1 MSPSLKEKAW
11 IAWSCGKD
19 SLWALHAAR
28 QSNSIDVVGLL
39 TTVTRDYQRVSM
51 HGVREEL
58 LEAQAAVLGLPL
70 YRVLIP
76 KSCTNEAYEESMRQ
90 AMEDAERAGVTQVVF
105 GDLFLEDVRA
115 YRVKQFASVAIE
127 PCFPLWGR
135 DTAALAREMIAGG
148 VRALVTCLDPRK
160 MGRELAGRSFDLEFL
175 SLLAEGVDPCGENG
189 EFHTFVWDGPGF
201 AHPLG
206 VRVGETV
213 EREGFVFTD
222 VLPVWGR
229 EGNGETE
236 RTGVTA

>member
-1 MSPSLKEKAW
+1 
-11 IAWSCGKD
+11 
-19 SLWALHAAR
+19 
-28 QSNSIDVVGLL
+28 
-39 TTVTRDYQRVSM
+39 M

-70 YRVLIP
+70 YRVVIP
-76 KSCTNEAYEESMRQ
+76 KSCTNEAYEEAMRQ
-90 AMEDAERAGVTQVVF
+90 AMEDAKRAGVTQMVF

-115 YRVKQFASVAIE
+115 YRVKQLASVAIE

-189 EFHTFVWDGPGF
+189 EFHTFASDGPGF
-201 AHPLG
+201 AHPLD
-206 VRVGETV
+206 VRVGKTV

-222 VLPVWGR
+222 VLSV
-229 EGNGETE
+229 
-236 RTGVTA
+236 